1 MACSCPSY
9 GLGFRVFGLM
19 VLSFVKTI
27 SETYKNDCFLFKIES
42 ELEPKIFVKGRIML
56 SLLNKLDKNEI

>member
-1 MACSCPSY
+1 
-9 GLGFRVFGLM
+9 M